1 MAMIE
6 EAKIH
11 AGRVAAAGRL
21 KDLGVDEAT
30 LREAVEYGLRHA
42 FSCTKHDPPNLPGI
56 IAWGKGIRSLRD
68 RLVPGGWTA
77 DNSRN
82 YATVVS
88 SDGRVAIAVAA
99 ADAGT
104 GRSDLTPTTRSTKG
118 PATKRAVHR
127 NQLSFADVVATFPKP
142 QEASGADQTWL
153 LLHYVDEE
161 AEEIR
166 SELSLPVHMDG
177 NGYVDT
183 WQERIILEPVP
194 HIPEPLADAAAGEE
208 IDVPVERRTEGR

>member
-1 MAMIE
+1 MIE
-6 EAKIH
+6 EAEIH
-11 AGRVAAAGRL
+11 EGKVAAATRL
-21 KDLGVDEAT
+21 HDLGVDEET

-68 RLVPGGWTA
+68 RLVPLGWTT

-88 SDGRVAIAVAA
+88 PDGKTALAVAA

-104 GRSDLTPTTRSTKG
+104 GRPKSTPSTRSTKG
-118 PATKRAVHR
+118 PATKTAVDH
-127 NQLSFADVVATFPKP
+127 NQLSFADVVDAFPKP
-142 QEASGADQTWL
+142 QETEKADRTWL

-166 SELSLPVHMDG
+166 AELSLPVHMDG
-177 NGYVDT
+177 NGYVDS
-183 WQERIILEPVP
+183 WLERIILETIPHVSTPVGDFD
-194 HIPEPLADAAAGEE
+194 IGEE
-208 IDVPVERRTEGR
+208 IDVPVERRSQGK

>member
-1 MAMIE
+1 MIE
-6 EAKIH
+6 EVKIYE
-11 AGRVAAAGRL
+11 GNVAAAGRL
-21 KDLGVDEAT
+21 HDLGVDEGT
-30 LREAVEYGLRHA
+30 LRQAVEYGLRHA

-68 RLVPGGWTA
+68 RLVPLGWTA

-82 YATVVS
+82 YATVVGP
-88 SDGRVAIAVAA
+88 DGKIAIAVAA

-104 GRSDLTPTTRSTKG
+104 GHTDATPTTRSTKG
-118 PATKRAVHR
+118 PATKSAVHR
-127 NQLSFADVVATFPKP
+127 NQLSFADVVEAFPRP
-142 QEASGADQTWL
+142 QETSEADQTWL

-177 NGYVDT
+177 NGYVDS
-183 WQERIILEPVP
+183 WSERIIIGPIP
-194 HIPEPLADAAAGEE
+194 HIPEPLADAEAGEE
-208 IDVPVERRTEGR
+208 IDVPVVRRSEGK

>member
-1 MAMIE
+1 MIE
-6 EAKIH
+6 EAKVYEGKV
-11 AGRVAAAGRL
+11 AGAGRL
-21 KDLGVDEAT
+21 RGLGVDEET
-30 LREAVEYGLRHA
+30 LRQAVEYGLRHA

-68 RLVPGGWTA
+68 RLVPLGWTT

-88 SDGRVAIAVAA
+88 PDGKTALAVAA

-104 GRSDLTPTTRSTKG
+104 GRPKSTPSTRSTKG
-118 PATKRAVHR
+118 PATKAAVDR
-127 NQLSFADVVATFPKP
+127 NQLSFADVVDAFPKP
-142 QEASGADQTWL
+142 QETEKADRTWL

-166 SELSLPVHMDG
+166 AELSLPVHMDG
-177 NGYVDT
+177 NGYVDS
-183 WQERIILEPVP
+183 WLERIILEPIP
-194 HIPEPLADAAAGEE
+194 HIPTPVEDFDVGEE
-208 IDVPVERRTEGR
+208 IDVPVERRSQGE

>member
-1 MAMIE
+1 MIE

-11 AGRVAAAGRL
+11 EGKVAAAGRL
-21 KDLGVDEAT
+21 HDLGVDEET

-68 RLVPGGWTA
+68 RLVPLGWA
-77 DNSRN
+77 PDNSRN

-88 SDGRVAIAVAA
+88 PAPS
-99 ADAGT
+99 
-104 GRSDLTPTTRSTKG
+104 TRSTKG
-118 PATKRAVHR
+118 PATKAAVDR
-127 NQLSFADVVATFPKP
+127 NQLSFADVVDAFPKP
-142 QEASGADQTWL
+142 QETDEADQTWL

-166 SELSLPVHMDG
+166 AELSLPVHMDG
-177 NGYVDT
+177 SGYVDT
-183 WQERIILEPVP
+183 WLERIILEPIAHVP
-194 HIPEPLADAAAGEE
+194 TPMEELDLGEE
-208 IDVPVERRTEGR
+208 IDVPVERRSK